1 MKRLWKDFEKIKE
14 DLRRLKN
21 HQFIRD
27 DLVLL
32 YLLLVWLFNYLWV
45 FITSK
50 KEKVLDKVINVNH
63 ERLTPSNNELVD
75 TSNRMWSDLGT
86 VVTEKGQEL
95 QKKIQCKQDSTIIH
109 TLKCIDEFSQFPF
122 RMGSIKIDM
131 EGVLWLLSG

>member
-1 MKRLWKDFEKIKE
+1 MKRFWKDFKKIKE
-14 DLRRLKN
+14 DLKRLKN

-95 QKKIQCKQDSTIIH
+95 QKKYNVS
-109 TLKCIDEFSQFPF
+109 
-122 RMGSIKIDM
+122 KI
-131 EGVLWLLSG
+131 LP